1 MKLTE
6 RECMFWL
13 ASREWLGVRSFEK
26 LMGYFH
32 SAKNIYYGRNSNYEE
47 IYGLSK
53 KVRNHLQDMSEYRED
68 DLLRAKEAFEKQ
80 GGKFVCRI
88 DDNFPKRLRHI
99 YDVPI
104 GLFYYGELPDEH
116 RPMIAIVGAREASGY
131 GLEAAGYFSKK
142 LAQAG
147 IGIISGLARGIDGMA
162 HQGAMN
168 GTGKTW
174 AVLGSGVDVCYPRE
188 NYPLYDAMKSSGG
201 ILSEYGW
208 NTKPA
213 AWHFPLR
220 NRLISGLSDGIF
232 VIEARKKSGSL
243 ITADMG
249 LEQGKNIY
257 ALPGA
262 FQASLSEGCH
272 RLIQTGA
279 KLVYRPEDIAEDY
292 EKDKL
297 AEFSETE
304 KIKLSLDKTEYLVYA
319 SLSLGPK
326 DVDTIS
332 RECGLSVIETVQIL
346 MNLELDGRIQSM
358 GQNLYMLRL

>member
-6 RECMFWL
+6 RECLFWL
-13 ASREWLGVRSFEK
+13 ASKTWMGVRSFDK

-47 IYGLSK
+47 IPGLSK
-53 KVRNHLQDMSEYRED
+53 KVRSHLQDASEYSED
-68 DLLRAKEAFEKQ
+68 MIRRDMEIFEKQ
-80 GGKFVCRI
+80 GGKFVCRV
-88 DDNFPKRLRHI
+88 DEEFPERLRHI

-104 GLFYYGELPDEH
+104 GLFYYGELPNEH
-116 RPMIAIVGAREASGY
+116 RPMIAVVGARTASGY
-131 GLEAAGYFSKK
+131 GLEAAAYFSKK

-147 IGIISGLARGIDGMA
+147 IGVISGLARGIDGAA
-162 HQGAMN
+162 HQGAME
-168 GTGKTW
+168 GAGKTW
-174 AVLGSGVDVCYPRE
+174 AVLGSGINVCYPRE
-188 NYPLYDAMKSSGG
+188 HQRLYEQMKSSGG

-208 NTKPA
+208 NTKPE

-220 NRLISGLSDGIF
+220 NRLISGLADGIF

-243 ITADMG
+243 ITADLG

-257 ALPGA
+257 ALPGP
-262 FQASLSEGCH
+262 FQTGLSEGCH

-279 KLVYRPEDIAEDY
+279 KLVYRPEDIVEDY
-292 EKDKL
+292 EKDGL
-297 AEFSETE
+297 AGFTESE
-304 KIKLSLDKTEYLVYA
+304 KIKLSLDKREYLVYA

-332 RECGLSVIETVQIL
+332 RECGFSVVETLQIL
-346 MNLELDGRIQSM
+346 MNLELDGVIQSM